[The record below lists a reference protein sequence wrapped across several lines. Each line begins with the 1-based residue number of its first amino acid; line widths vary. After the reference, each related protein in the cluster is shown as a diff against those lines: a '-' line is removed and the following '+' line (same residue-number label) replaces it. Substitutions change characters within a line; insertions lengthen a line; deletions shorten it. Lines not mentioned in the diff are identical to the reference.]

1 MARGRHSFYTGL
13 GRSAMAPRRRR
24 RQHVGPLPAATMFR
38 RGPLYGGRQMQLFRE
53 FLRPGVR
60 AAGLPRRERGD
71 GRLLGPRHV
80 RDDEA
85 ALDAAQ
91 RAPALEEQ
99 RQRLPRGRPRALL
112 RAPRARPRRR
122 HLGRDA
128 PLRLR
133 LRLVLAGR
141 AWRAAARNSSLGPRP
156 QRLPS
161 AQVRARR
168 RSPNILDRPALRNT
182 VHPATTR

>member
-1 MARGRHSFYTGL
+1 
-13 GRSAMAPRRRR
+13 MAPRRRR
-24 RQHVGPLPAATMFR
+24 RQHVGPLPAAALLG
-38 RGPLYGGRQMQLFRE
+38 RGPLHGGRQVQLFRE

-60 AAGLPRRERGD
+60 AAGLSRRERGN
-71 GRLLGPRHV
+71 GRLLGPWHV

-91 RAPALEEQ
+91 RASALEEQ
-99 RQRLPRGRPRALL
+99 RQRLPCGRPRALL

-122 HLGRDA
+122 DLGRDA
-128 PLRLR
+128 ALRLR
-133 LRLVLAGR
+133 LRLVVAGR

-161 AQVRARR
+161 AQVQARR
-168 RSPNILDRPALRNT
+168 KSPSTSGRPARRSF
-182 VHPATTR
+182 VPQATTR